1 MERNFSAS
9 ASSMKARTTF
19 TEFIQPPL
27 LGMDCSSPGKMAK
40 RVKGRARARAK
51 PNIPTAGARKPELE
65 VAACTS
71 SVPMMGPVQE
81 KETSASVKAMK
92 KMLTSPVALS
102 AFWSIFV
109 VQEAGRTISK
119 APKKDAAKTTSS
131 RKKKMLK

>member
-1 MERNFSAS
+1 
-9 ASSMKARTTF
+9 
-19 TEFIQPPL
+19 
-27 LGMDCSSPGKMAK
+27 
-40 RVKGRARARAK
+40 
-51 PNIPTAGARKPELE
+51 
-65 VAACTS
+65 
-71 SVPMMGPVQE
+71 MMGPVQE
-81 KETSASVKAMK
+81 KETSARVKAMK